1 MAQSIPSVPIP
12 PSNCWAVVF
21 FLNCCKRPT
30 LGPNGSRKNPT
41 LRLKIPGEKG
51 TFGIVYRQAKISLAF
66 GHELIKVLI
75 NFLLQERDKDK
86 PVERRPFD
94 REKDLNLPTM
104 TDGQKKSIIRKS
116 KELGS
121 RFHHAQS
128 GSSFL

>member
-1 MAQSIPSVPIP
+1 MVHA
-12 PSNCWAVVF
+12 
-21 FLNCCKRPT
+21 K
-30 LGPNGSRKNPT
+30 T
-41 LRLKIPGEKG
+41 LRFGLKMPGGMG

-75 NFLLQERDKDK
+75 NFLVQERDKDK
-86 PVERRPFD
+86 PLERRPFD

>member
-1 MAQSIPSVPIP
+1 MVHT
-12 PSNCWAVVF
+12 
-21 FLNCCKRPT
+21 K
-30 LGPNGSRKNPT
+30 T
-41 LRLKIPGEKG
+41 LRFGLKMPGGKG
-51 TFGIVYRQAKISLAF
+51 TFGIVYRQPKISLAF

-116 KELGS
+116 KELSS

>member
-1 MAQSIPSVPIP
+1 MV
-12 PSNCWAVVF
+12 
-21 FLNCCKRPT
+21 
-30 LGPNGSRKNPT
+30 GPNGSYKNPT
-41 LRLKIPGEKG
+41 LRLKNARGGGMG

-66 GHELIKVLI
+66 GHEPIKVLI
-75 NFLLQERDKDK
+75 NFLLQEREKDK

>member
-1 MAQSIPSVPIP
+1 MVHT
-12 PSNCWAVVF
+12 
-21 FLNCCKRPT
+21 K
-30 LGPNGSRKNPT
+30 T
-41 LRLKIPGEKG
+41 LRFGLKMPGEKG
-51 TFGIVYRQAKISLAF
+51 TFGIVYRQPKISLAF